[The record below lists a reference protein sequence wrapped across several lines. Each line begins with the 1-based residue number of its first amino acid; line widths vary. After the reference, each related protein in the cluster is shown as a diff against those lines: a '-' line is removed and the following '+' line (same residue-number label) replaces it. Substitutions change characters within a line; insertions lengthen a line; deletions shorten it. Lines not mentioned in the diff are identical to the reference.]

1 MRHINGVDFNQTLD
15 ASEPANNQADTN
27 RIHVNKIQSCCRI
40 NRIPLGVDGD
50 VDGDDGGEGGED
62 DNEFGF
68 DGGGDDDDGDGDS
81 ETIGNDDSATTAMTP

>member
-1 MRHINGVDFNQTLD
+1 MWSGETSELTKDGILTVSEGSMLLISRALSHNGN
-15 ASEPANNQADTN
+15 
-27 RIHVNKIQSCCRI
+27 
-40 NRIPLGVDGD
+40 VDGD